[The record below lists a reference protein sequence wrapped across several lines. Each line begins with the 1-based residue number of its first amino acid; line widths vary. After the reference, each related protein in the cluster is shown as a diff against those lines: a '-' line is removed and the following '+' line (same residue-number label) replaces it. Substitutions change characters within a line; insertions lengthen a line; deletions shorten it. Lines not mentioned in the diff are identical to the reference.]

1 MSNNR
6 DCNVRDNITV
16 YYVTNIGQLRCLI
29 FSVKTFFKS
38 RKVRATSYPFFLKKI
53 NRYIRAH

>member
-6 DCNVRDNITV
+6 DCTVRDNITV

-38 RKVRATSYPFFLKKI
+38 RKVRATSYPFF
-53 NRYIRAH
+53 